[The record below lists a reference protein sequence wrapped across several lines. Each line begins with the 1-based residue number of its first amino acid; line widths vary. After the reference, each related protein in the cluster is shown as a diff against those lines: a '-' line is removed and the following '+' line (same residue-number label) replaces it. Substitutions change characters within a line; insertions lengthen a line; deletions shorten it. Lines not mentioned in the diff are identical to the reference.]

1 MKTALGVVRSGGAIG
16 RVGVPHYGPMDLSKA
31 IFYQNVIVVGD
42 PPRCERIWAN
52 SSLT

>member
-1 MKTALGVVRSGGAIG
+1 VKTAVSVVRPGVAIG
-16 RVGVPHYGPMDLSKA
+16 QVGVPHYGPMDLSKA

>member
-31 IFYQNVIVVGD
+31 IFYQNVIVAGG
-42 PPRCERIWAN
+42 PRPGGAN
-52 SSLT
+52 GRTPS